1 MIPAHGKIPRHAP
14 QVINSD
20 IPPGSLQ
27 FAIAIQ
33 TPNLLYLTTEL
44 FPEDLSESISEI
56 TKSSGE
62 DHDVRVK
69 RTAVFEPHPGLGELL
84 EYGVVFESDLSVNN
98 HLASPD
104 VCERRWVQKRNWM
117 IETEPN
123 GTNQSSILRRGGIGV
138 TRTQIRPRP
147 SSS

>member
-84 EYGVVFESDLSVNN
+84 EHGVVLESDLSVDDQ
-98 HLASPD
+98 LTSTD
-104 VCERRWVQKRNWM
+104 VCEKDQGKKKF
-117 IETEPN
+117 
-123 GTNQSSILRRGGIGV
+123 G
-138 TRTQIRPRP
+138 
-147 SSS
+147 